1 MSLKSENLNIFFSD
15 FAVVAELDSEESE
28 LTEIKGIL
36 DEEYTLMFDSG
47 YKDDGLQT
55 TEGRQI
61 TFAIQSVEATDIH
74 HGDGLEIEG
83 RTYEIVG
90 IQPFDDGKLTDLILK
105 EID

>member
-15 FAVVAELDSEESE
+15 FAVTAELDSEESE
-28 LTEIKGIL
+28 LDEITGIL
-36 DEEYTLMFDSG
+36 DIEYVPMFDN
-47 YKDDGLQT
+47 DGQAK
-55 TEGRQI
+55 EGRQI
-61 TFAIQSVEATDIH
+61 TFAVATTEATDIH

-105 EID
+105 ETD

>member
-1 MSLKSENLNIFFSD
+1 MTLKSENLNIFFCD
-15 FAVVAELDSEESE
+15 FAIVAELDSEESE
-28 LTEIKGIL
+28 LEEITGIL
-36 DEEYTLMFDSG
+36 DIEYVPMFDN
-47 YKDDGLQT
+47 DGQG

-105 EID
+105 ELN